1 MFLQHKK
8 IVSSH
13 PKLSIRIMY
22 LPVTMSMQAFT
33 RVRDL
38 RFLELI
44 HSIEVFNLVCLN
56 LTEYINS
63 VKLLGERLF
72 KMFSIAVL
80 VPVV

>member
-1 MFLQHKK
+1 
-8 IVSSH
+8 
-13 PKLSIRIMY
+13 MY

-44 HSIEVFNLVCLN
+44 HSIEVLVCLN
-56 LTEYINS
+56 LTECINS